1 MVVYLSVLCG
11 HHFMQKLMQQV
22 ILPDLK
28 SRKAISFP
36 EACRACLTV
45 KNSSM
50 DAALGIF
57 FTETALVNWIIT
69 KCDVVLFVLGIG

>member
-1 MVVYLSVLCG
+1 M
-11 HHFMQKLMQQV
+11 
-22 ILPDLK
+22 
-28 SRKAISFP
+28 
-36 EACRACLTV
+36 TV